1 MPRQMHRAGRPRNR
15 RGGTAVKQRDVIFKG
30 TGRSLKV
37 VLSEGAKMEDA
48 LLSIEEK
55 LAANPTFYAGHR
67 ITVESKAGAIP
78 DDASDRIRAVFARY
92 GLSCSVDDRKGAAE
106 KAAAMITQTA
116 LSDEEAVLLKG
127 TARSVY
133 DKETAEVLRGD
144 VVPGR
149 SLSFE
154 GSVLILGDVL
164 PGARVLA
171 GGDIIV
177 TGVACGH
184 LHAGWPSDEAATIIA
199 GGFASAECAVGAHS
213 LKVQDAIGSSVT
225 MYSVSYAQGGLEVRT
240 GEAGMLSR
248 RGRRG

>member
-1 MPRQMHRAGRPRNR
+1 M
-15 RGGTAVKQRDVIFKG
+15 KQRDVIFKG

-37 VLSEGAKMEDA
+37 VLSEGANMEDA

-78 DDASDRIRAVFARY
+78 DGASDKIRAVFTRY
-92 GLSCSVDDRKGAAE
+92 GLSCSVDDMKGAAE
-106 KAAAMITQTA
+106 KAAAMITQMA

-127 TARSVY
+127 IERKSVS
-133 DKETAEVLRGD
+133 EATAEVLRGD

-164 PGARVLA
+164 SGARVLA
-171 GGDIIV
+171 GGDIII

-184 LHAGWPSDEAATIIA
+184 LHAGWPSDDNAMIMA

-213 LKVQDAIGSSVT
+213 LKLQDAIGSSVT
-225 MYSVSYAQGGLEVRT
+225 MYSLSTGKGGLEIST

-248 RGRRG
+248 RGRQG